1 MDVEY
6 FHLRLPESDGI
17 HPTISKKKKDQKK
30 DDGAHKLG
38 TKQKC
43 FEANLRFVQLMIA
56 PE

>member
-17 HPTISKKKKDQKK
+17 HPTISKKKNDQKK